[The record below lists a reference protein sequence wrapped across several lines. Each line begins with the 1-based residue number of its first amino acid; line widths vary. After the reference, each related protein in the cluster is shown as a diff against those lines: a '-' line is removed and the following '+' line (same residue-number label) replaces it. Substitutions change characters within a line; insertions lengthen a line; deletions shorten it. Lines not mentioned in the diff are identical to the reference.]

1 MSILTAKIF
10 LLTGDWFDYKGK
22 NILRLIGTSNEL
34 GTVEIII
41 TKNKPV
47 FFIGRNAILN
57 PVAKNF
63 FRKETR
69 LKNFELEDVD
79 ALYFNTQSALQKYDS
94 ELIEQNIKTFES
106 DVDPLR
112 RFLMEKFIYAQAE
125 ITGEAEKKNNIIRFT
140 NPEIK
145 PTIVNPEFV
154 IASLDIETGLN
165 QLYSIAVHLTG
176 RKGEVKKVFM
186 LGEQLKKTPVYISF
200 CPTETEMIK
209 SFIQWFNEVDPDI
222 IIGWHVIGFDLL
234 FLESRCNE
242 LNIPFNI
249 ARSNGKVTIRARK
262 PSGYFANIT
271 GRIIIDGPVSLRAS
285 FFNFEDFK
293 LETVAQEL
301 LKTGKTINPEKK
313 KVDEIDRLF
322 SEDKISL
329 AEYNLNDAVL
339 VTDIFKKTGLLE
351 LSVRRSQI
359 SGLFIDQLGMMTNAF
374 DHFYLPQ
381 LHRKGFVAPNL
392 RDIKTT
398 DHAEGGYVIEPEP
411 GIYENIVVLDFK
423 SLYPSI
429 IRTFKI
435 DPYSLLMK
443 NKNTITTLNGY
454 KFSATHH
461 ILPDYI
467 DELMNQRKEAVIKG
481 DKQLS
486 QAIKILMNSFYGVM
500 GSYGCRFY
508 HPDLPR
514 AITGTGHK
522 LLLGSKEYLESNGY
536 KVVYGDTDS
545 LFIKLKEVASND
557 GETQGK
563 LIAVELNNYWSEKLK
578 SEFRVQSYLELEFEK
593 FYEKFIITP
602 ARGSETGAKK
612 RYAGLINRDGKKEIE
627 FVGMEFVRSDW
638 TKLAKE
644 FQEELY
650 MKIFSGE
657 AVEDFILNTIKNLK
671 AGKYDEK
678 LIYRKRLRKEVEDY
692 TKNIPPHV
700 RAAKMLREPGDV
712 VYYVITERGPIPIQM
727 KYSDIDYNHYI
738 EKQLKPIADSVLG
751 LLGKSFDSIV
761 GSDQMSFF

>member
-1 MSILTAKIF
+1 MQKSSAKVF

-22 NILRLIGTSNEL
+22 NIIRLIGTSNEL
-34 GTVEIII
+34 GAVEILL
-41 TKNKPV
+41 TNNKPV
-47 FFIGRNAILN
+47 FFIERSIILN

-63 FRKETR
+63 FRKETK
-69 LKNFELEDVD
+69 LKNFDKKEVD
-79 ALYFNTQSALQKYDS
+79 AIYFNTQSSLQKFDA
-94 ELIEQNIKTFES
+94 ELNEQGIKTFES

-112 RFLMEKFIYAQAE
+112 RFLMEKFIYAQIE
-125 ITGEAEKKNNIIRFT
+125 VDGEAQKKDNITRFI
-140 NPEIK
+140 NPKVK
-145 PTIVNPEFV
+145 PTTINPEFV
-154 IASLDIETGLN
+154 IASIDIETGLN
-165 QLYSIAVHLTG
+165 QLYSIAVHVVG
-176 RKGEVKKVFM
+176 RKGEIRRVFM
-186 LGEQLKKTPVYISF
+186 RGEHSKKSPDYILFYPGES
-200 CPTETEMIK
+200 ELIK
-209 SFIQWFNEVDPDI
+209 NFIVWFNEIDPDV

-234 FLESRCNE
+234 YLESKCNE

-249 ARSNGKVTIRARK
+249 ARAGGKVIIKARK
-262 PSGYFANIT
+262 PSGFFANIT
-271 GRIIIDGPVSLRAS
+271 GRIIIDGPSSLRAS

-301 LKTGKTINPEKK
+301 LGIGKTINPEKR

-322 SEDKISL
+322 NEDKISL

-339 VTDIFKKTGLLE
+339 VTDIFRKTGLLE
-351 LSVRRSQI
+351 LLVRRSQI

-374 DHFYLPQ
+374 DHFYLPL
-381 LHRKGFVAPNL
+381 LHKKGFVAPNL

-398 DHAEGGYVIEPEP
+398 EHAEGGYVIEPEP

-435 DPYSLLMK
+435 DPYSLLMNDK
-443 NKNTITTLNGY
+443 DTIHTLNGY
-454 KFSATHH
+454 KFSATHY

-467 DELMNQRKEAVIKG
+467 DELLNQRKDAIAKG

-522 LLLGSKEYLESNGY
+522 LLIGSKEYLESKEY

-545 LFIKLKEVASND
+545 LFIKLKDTSSTD

-563 LIAVELNNYWSEKLK
+563 LIAEELNNYWSEKLK
-578 SEFRVQSYLELEFEK
+578 KEFNVQSYLELEFEK
-593 FYEKFIITP
+593 FYDKFIITP
-602 ARGSETGAKK
+602 ARGTETGAKK
-612 RYAGLINRDGKKEIE
+612 RYAGLITKDGKKEIE

-650 MKIFSGE
+650 MKIFLGE
-657 AVEDFILNTIKNLK
+657 EVENFIRDTIKNLK
-671 AGKYDEK
+671 EGKFDEK
-678 LIYRKRLRKEVEDY
+678 LIYRKRLRKEVDEY
-692 TKNIPPHV
+692 IKNVPPHV
-700 RAAKMLREPGDV
+700 KAAKMLREPGDII
-712 VYYVITERGPIPIQM
+712 YYVMTERGPIPIQL
-727 KYSDIDYNHYI
+727 KYNDIDYNHYI
-738 EKQLKPIADSVLG
+738 EKQLKPIADSVLA
-751 LLGKSFDSIV
+751 LQGKSFDTIV

>member
-1 MSILTAKIF
+1 MPKTTAKIF

-22 NILRLIGTSNEL
+22 NIIRLIGTSDEL
-34 GTVEIII
+34 GTAEVIV
-41 TKNKPV
+41 TNNKPV
-47 FFIGRNAILN
+47 FFIERNTILN
-57 PVAKNF
+57 PLTKNF
-63 FRKETR
+63 LRKETK
-69 LKNFELEDVD
+69 LKNFNKVDVD
-79 ALYFNTQSALQKYDS
+79 ALYFNTQQALQKYDS
-94 ELIEQNIKTFES
+94 ELSEQNIKTFES

-112 RFLMEKFIYAQAE
+112 RYLMEKFIFAQIE
-125 ITGEAEKKNNIIRFT
+125 VEGEAQKKNNITRFS
-140 NPEIK
+140 NPQIK
-145 PTIVNPEFV
+145 PANVNPDFV
-154 IASLDIETGLN
+154 VASLDIETGIN
-165 QLYSIAVHLTG
+165 QLYSIAVHITG
-176 RKGEVKKVFM
+176 RKDEIKKVFM
-186 LGEQLKKTPVYISF
+186 LGEPAKKSPDYISYHISERELLNNF
-200 CPTETEMIK
+200 IK
-209 SFIQWFNEVDPDI
+209 WFNEIDPDI

-234 FLESRCNE
+234 FLENKCNE

-249 ARSNGKVTIRARK
+249 ARSNGKVIIRARK
-262 PSGYFANIT
+262 PSGFFASIT
-271 GRIIIDGPVSLRAS
+271 GRIIIDGPTSLRAS

-301 LKTGKTINPEKK
+301 LGTGKTINPEKK

-329 AEYNLNDAVL
+329 AEYNLNDAIL

-374 DHFYLPQ
+374 DHFYLPL

-392 RDIKTT
+392 RDIKTQE
-398 DHAEGGYVIEPEP
+398 HAEGGYVIEPEP
-411 GIYENIVVLDFK
+411 GIYDNIVVLDFK

-435 DPYSLLMK
+435 DPYSLLMNDK
-443 NKNTITTLNGY
+443 DTITTLNGY

-467 DELMNQRKEAVIKG
+467 DELMKQRKEAVEKG

-522 LLLGSKEYLESNGY
+522 LLLGSKDYLERKGY

-545 LFIKLKEVASND
+545 LFIKLKEVKSAN
-557 GETQGK
+557 GVIQGK
-563 LIAVELNNYWSEKLK
+563 KIAVELNNYWSGKLK
-578 SEFRVQSYLELEFEK
+578 SEHKIQSYLELEFEK

-602 ARGSETGAKK
+602 ARGSEAGAKK
-612 RYAGLINRDGKKEIE
+612 RYAGLVEINGKKEIE

-650 MKIFSGE
+650 LKVFAGE
-657 AVEDFILNTIKNLK
+657 EVDDFIRNTIKELK
-671 AGKYDEK
+671 QGKYDDK
-678 LIYRKRLRKEVEDY
+678 LVYRKRLRKEVEDY

-727 KYSDIDYNHYI
+727 KYNDIDYDHYI
-738 EKQLKPIADSVLG
+738 DKQLKPIADSVLA

>member
-1 MSILTAKIF
+1 MSKNKVKIF

-22 NILRLIGTSNEL
+22 NILRLIGTSNEI
-34 GTVEIII
+34 GPVEILI
-41 TKNKPV
+41 TNNKPV
-47 FFIGRNAILN
+47 YFIKRGTILN
-57 PVAKNF
+57 PLNKSY
-63 FRKETR
+63 FRKQTK
-69 LKNFELEDVD
+69 LKNFNFENVD
-79 ALYFNTQSALQKYDS
+79 ALYFSTFDS
-94 ELIEQNIKTFES
+94 SQRFEVELRESNIKTFES
-106 DVDPLR
+106 DVDPLK
-112 RFLMEKFIYAQAE
+112 RFLMEKFIYAQIE
-125 ITGEAEKKNNIIRFT
+125 VEGTPKKQTKLTRFV
-140 NPEIK
+140 N
-145 PTIVNPEFV
+145 PTIKSTELIPEFV
-154 IASLDIETGLN
+154 VASLDIETGQN
-165 QLYSIAVHLTG
+165 KIYSIALHITG
-176 RKGEVKKVFM
+176 RKGEHKKVFM
-186 LGEQLKKTPVYISF
+186 LGEISKKSIEHIEFFKDES
-200 CPTETEMIK
+200 ELIK
-209 SFIQWFNEVDPDI
+209 NFIVWFNEIDPDI
-222 IIGWHVIGFDLL
+222 IIGWHVIGFDLVYI
-234 FLESRCNE
+234 ENRCND
-242 LNIPFNI
+242 LNIPFDI
-249 ARSNGKVTIRARK
+249 ARSNGRIVIRQRK
-262 PSGYFANIT
+262 PSGFFANIT
-271 GRIIIDGPVSLRAS
+271 GRIIIDGPSALRTS

-301 LKTGKTINPEKK
+301 LGTGKTINPEKK
-313 KVDEIDRLF
+313 KVDEIERLF
-322 SEDKISL
+322 VEDKVAL

-339 VTDIFKKTGLLE
+339 VTEIFNKTGLLE

-359 SGLFIDQLGMMTNAF
+359 SGLFIDQLGMMTHAF
-374 DHFYLPQ
+374 DHFYLPL
-381 LHRKGFVAPNL
+381 LHKKGFVAPNL
-392 RDIKTT
+392 KDITT
-398 DHAEGGYVIEPEP
+398 TEHAEGGYVIEPEP

-443 NKNTITTLNGY
+443 DKNTIITLNGY

-467 DELMNQRKEAVIKG
+467 DKLLQQRKEAEQKG

-522 LLLGSKEYLESNGY
+522 LLLGSKEFLESKNY
-536 KVVYGDTDS
+536 KVIYGDTDS
-545 LFIKLKEVASND
+545 LFIKLKEVQSAD

-563 LIAVELNNYWSEKLK
+563 KLAEELNKYWESTLKEKYHVE
-578 SEFRVQSYLELEFEK
+578 SFLELEYEK

-602 ARGSETGAKK
+602 ARGSESGAKK
-612 RYAGLINRDGKKEIE
+612 RYVGLINKNGNKEIE

-650 MKIFSGE
+650 KKIFSGE
-657 AVEDFILNTIKNLK
+657 EVEEFIIETIKKLK
-671 AGKYDEK
+671 SGVYDDK
-678 LIYRKRLRKEVEDY
+678 LIYRKRLRKDVDDY
-692 TKNIPPHV
+692 VKNIPPHV

-712 VYYVITERGPIPIQM
+712 VYYVITDKGPIPIQFN
-727 KYSDIDYNHYI
+727 YTDIDYNHYI
-738 EKQLKPIADSVLG
+738 EKQLKPIADSILA

>member
-1 MSILTAKIF
+1 MPKTTAKIF

-22 NILRLIGTSNEL
+22 NIIRLIGTSDEL
-34 GTVEIII
+34 GTAEVIV
-41 TKNKPV
+41 TNNKPV
-47 FFIGRNAILN
+47 FFIERNTILN
-57 PVAKNF
+57 PLTKNF
-63 FRKETR
+63 LRKETKLR
-69 LKNFELEDVD
+69 NFNKVDVD
-79 ALYFNTQSALQKYDS
+79 ALYFNTQQALQKYDS
-94 ELIEQNIKTFES
+94 ELSEQNIKTFES

-112 RFLMEKFIYAQAE
+112 RYLMEKFIFAQIE
-125 ITGEAEKKNNIIRFT
+125 VEGEAQKKNNITRFS
-140 NPEIK
+140 NPQIK
-145 PTIVNPEFV
+145 PANVNPDFV
-154 IASLDIETGLN
+154 VASLDIETGIN
-165 QLYSIAVHLTG
+165 QLYSIAVHITG
-176 RKGEVKKVFM
+176 RKDEIKKVFM
-186 LGEQLKKTPVYISF
+186 LGEPAKKSPDYISYHISERELLNNF
-200 CPTETEMIK
+200 IK
-209 SFIQWFNEVDPDI
+209 WFNEIDPDI

-234 FLESRCNE
+234 FLENKCNE

-249 ARSNGKVTIRARK
+249 ARSNGKVIIRARK
-262 PSGYFANIT
+262 PSGFFASIT
-271 GRIIIDGPVSLRAS
+271 GRIIIDGPTSLRAS

-301 LKTGKTINPEKK
+301 LGTGKTINPEKK

-329 AEYNLNDAVL
+329 AEYNINDAIL

-374 DHFYLPQ
+374 DHFYLPL

-392 RDIKTT
+392 RDIKTQE
-398 DHAEGGYVIEPEP
+398 HAEGGYVIEPEP
-411 GIYENIVVLDFK
+411 GIYDNIVVLDFK

-435 DPYSLLMK
+435 DPYSLLMNDK
-443 NKNTITTLNGY
+443 DTITTLNGY

-467 DELMNQRKEAVIKG
+467 DELMKQRKEAVEKG

-522 LLLGSKEYLESNGY
+522 LLLGSKDYLERKGY

-545 LFIKLKEVASND
+545 LFIKLKEVKSAN
-557 GETQGK
+557 GVIQGK
-563 LIAVELNNYWSEKLK
+563 KIAVELNNYWSGKLK
-578 SEFRVQSYLELEFEK
+578 SEHKIQSYLELEFEK

-602 ARGSETGAKK
+602 ARGSEAGAKK
-612 RYAGLINRDGKKEIE
+612 RYAGLVEINGKKEIE

-650 MKIFSGE
+650 LKVFAGE
-657 AVEDFILNTIKNLK
+657 EVDDFIRNTIKELK
-671 AGKYDEK
+671 RGKYDDK
-678 LIYRKRLRKEVEDY
+678 LVYRKRLRKEVEDY

-727 KYSDIDYNHYI
+727 KYNDIDYDHYI
-738 EKQLKPIADSVLG
+738 DKQLKPIADSVLA

>member
-1 MSILTAKIF
+1 MSVIKTKIF
-10 LLTGDWFDYKGK
+10 LLTGEWFDYKGK
-22 NILRLIGTSNEL
+22 NLIRLIGTSNEI
-34 GTVEIII
+34 GPAEILIS
-41 TKNKPV
+41 TNKPV
-47 FFIGRNAILN
+47 FFVERNAVLN
-57 PVAKNF
+57 PVGKTY
-63 FRKETR
+63 FRKETE
-69 LKNFELEDVD
+69 LKNFDFNNVD
-79 ALYFNTQSALQKYDS
+79 ALYFNSQQSLQKFET
-94 ELIEQNIKTFES
+94 ELNELNIKTFES

-112 RFLMEKFIYAQAE
+112 RFLMEKFIYAQIE
-125 ITGEAEKKNNIIRFT
+125 VEGEAENKNNITRFV
-140 NPEIK
+140 NPKIK
-145 PTIVNPEFV
+145 PTKVNPVFV
-154 IASLDIETGLN
+154 IASLDIETGIN
-165 QLYSIAVHLTG
+165 QIYSIAIHLSG
-176 RKGEVKKVFM
+176 RKGEAKKVFM
-186 LGEQLKKTPVYISF
+186 VGNQPKKFPDYISF
-200 CPTETEMIK
+200 HQDETEMLNSSIK
-209 SFIQWFNEVDPDI
+209 WFNEVDPDI
-222 IIGWHVIGFDLL
+222 IIGWHVIGFDLM
-234 FLESRCNE
+234 FLENKCNE

-249 ARSNGKVTIRARK
+249 ARANGKVVIRARK
-262 PSGYFANIT
+262 PSGFFASIT
-271 GRIIIDGPVSLRAS
+271 GRVIIDGPSSLRAS

-301 LKTGKTINPEKK
+301 LGTGKTINPDKK
-313 KVDEIDRLF
+313 KKEEIDRLF
-322 SEDKISL
+322 NEDKISL

-374 DHFYLPQ
+374 DHFYLPL

-392 RDIKTT
+392 KDIKTT
-398 DHAEGGYVIEPEP
+398 EHSEGGYVIEPEP
-411 GIYENIVVLDFK
+411 GIYDNIVVLDFK

-443 NKNTITTLNGY
+443 DKDTITTLNRY
-454 KFSATHH
+454 KFSSTHH

-467 DELMNQRKEAVIKG
+467 DELMNLRKEALAKG

-522 LLLGSKEYLESNGY
+522 LLLGSKDYLESQGY
-536 KVVYGDTDS
+536 KVIYGDTDS
-545 LFIKLKEVASND
+545 LFVKLKDDNSTD

-563 LIAVELNNYWSEKLK
+563 LIAEELNNYWRKKLQT
-578 SEFRVQSYLELEFEK
+578 EYNVNSYLELEFEK

-612 RYAGLINRDGKKEIE
+612 RYAGLLSKGNFKEIE

-650 MKIFSGE
+650 MKVFSGE
-657 AVEDFILNTIKNLK
+657 EVDEFIRQTIKNLK
-671 AGKYDEK
+671 EGKLDDK

-692 TKNIPPHV
+692 TKNVPPHV

-712 VYYVITERGPIPIQM
+712 VYYVITERGPIPIQL
-727 KYSDIDYNHYI
+727 KYNDIDYNHYI
-738 EKQLKPIADSVLG
+738 EKQLKPISDSVLG

>member
-1 MSILTAKIF
+1 MPKTTAKIF

-22 NILRLIGTSNEL
+22 NIIRLIGTSDEL
-34 GTVEIII
+34 GTAEVIV
-41 TKNKPV
+41 TNNKPV
-47 FFIGRNAILN
+47 FFIERNTILN
-57 PVAKNF
+57 PLTKNF
-63 FRKETR
+63 LRKETKLR
-69 LKNFELEDVD
+69 NFNKVDVD
-79 ALYFNTQSALQKYDS
+79 ALYFNTQQALQKYDS
-94 ELIEQNIKTFES
+94 ELSEQNIKTFES

-112 RFLMEKFIYAQAE
+112 RYLMEKFIFAQIE
-125 ITGEAEKKNNIIRFT
+125 VEGEAQKKNNITRFS
-140 NPEIK
+140 NPQIK
-145 PTIVNPEFV
+145 PANVNPDFV
-154 IASLDIETGLN
+154 VASLDIETGIN
-165 QLYSIAVHLTG
+165 QLYSIAVHITG
-176 RKGEVKKVFM
+176 RKDEIKKVFM
-186 LGEQLKKTPVYISF
+186 LGEPAKKSPDYISYHISERELLNNF
-200 CPTETEMIK
+200 IK
-209 SFIQWFNEVDPDI
+209 WFNEIDPDI

-234 FLESRCNE
+234 FLENKCNE

-249 ARSNGKVTIRARK
+249 ARSNGKVIIRARK
-262 PSGYFANIT
+262 PSGFFASIT
-271 GRIIIDGPVSLRAS
+271 GRIIIDGPTSLRAS

-301 LKTGKTINPEKK
+301 LGTGKTINPEKK

-322 SEDKISL
+322 SEDKITL
-329 AEYNLNDAVL
+329 AEYNINDAIL

-374 DHFYLPQ
+374 DHFYLPL

-392 RDIKTT
+392 RDIKTQE
-398 DHAEGGYVIEPEP
+398 HAEGGYVIEPEP
-411 GIYENIVVLDFK
+411 GIYDNIVVLDFK

-435 DPYSLLMK
+435 DPYSLLMNDK
-443 NKNTITTLNGY
+443 DTITTLNGY

-467 DELMNQRKEAVIKG
+467 DELMKQRKEAVEKG

-522 LLLGSKEYLESNGY
+522 LLLGSKDYLERKGY

-545 LFIKLKEVASND
+545 LFIKLKEVKSAN
-557 GETQGK
+557 GVIQGK
-563 LIAVELNNYWSEKLK
+563 KIAVELNNYWSGKLK
-578 SEFRVQSYLELEFEK
+578 SEHKIQSYLELEFEK

-602 ARGSETGAKK
+602 ARGSEAGAKK
-612 RYAGLINRDGKKEIE
+612 RYAGLVEINGKKEIE

-650 MKIFSGE
+650 LKVFAGE
-657 AVEDFILNTIKNLK
+657 EVDDFIRNTIKELK
-671 AGKYDEK
+671 RGKYDDK
-678 LIYRKRLRKEVEDY
+678 LVYRKRLRKEVEDY

-727 KYSDIDYNHYI
+727 KYNDIDYDHYI
-738 EKQLKPIADSVLG
+738 DKQLKPIADSVLA

>member
-1 MSILTAKIF
+1 MSVIKTKIF
-10 LLTGDWFDYKGK
+10 LLTGEWFDYKGK
-22 NILRLIGTSNEL
+22 NLIRLIGTSNEI
-34 GTVEIII
+34 GPAEILIS
-41 TKNKPV
+41 TNKPV
-47 FFIGRNAILN
+47 FFVERNAVLN
-57 PVAKNF
+57 PVGKTY
-63 FRKETR
+63 FRKETE
-69 LKNFELEDVD
+69 LKNFDFNNVD
-79 ALYFNTQSALQKYDS
+79 ALYFNTQQSLQKFES
-94 ELIEQNIKTFES
+94 ELNELNIKTFES

-112 RFLMEKFIYAQAE
+112 RFLMEKFIYAQIE
-125 ITGEAEKKNNIIRFT
+125 VEGEAENKNNITRFV
-140 NPEIK
+140 NPKIT
-145 PTIVNPEFV
+145 PTKVNPEFV
-154 IASLDIETGLN
+154 IASLDIETGIN
-165 QLYSIAVHLTG
+165 QIYSIAIHLSG
-176 RKGEVKKVFM
+176 RKGEAKKVFM
-186 LGEQLKKTPVYISF
+186 VGNQPKKFPDYISF
-200 CPTETEMIK
+200 HLDEMEMLN
-209 SFIQWFNEVDPDI
+209 SFIKWLNEVDPDI
-222 IIGWHVIGFDLL
+222 IIGWHVIGFDLM
-234 FLESRCNE
+234 FLENKCNE

-249 ARSNGKVTIRARK
+249 ARANGKVVIRARK
-262 PSGYFANIT
+262 PSGFFASIT
-271 GRIIIDGPVSLRAS
+271 GRVIIDGPSSLRAS

-301 LKTGKTINPEKK
+301 LGTGKTINPDKK
-313 KVDEIDRLF
+313 KKEEIDRLF
-322 SEDKISL
+322 NEDKISL

-339 VTDIFKKTGLLE
+339 VTDIFKTTGLLE

-374 DHFYLPQ
+374 DHFYLPL

-392 RDIKTT
+392 KDIKTT
-398 DHAEGGYVIEPEP
+398 EHAEGGYVIEPEP
-411 GIYENIVVLDFK
+411 GIYDNIVVLDFK

-443 NKNTITTLNGY
+443 DKDTITTLNGY
-454 KFSATHH
+454 KFSSTHH

-467 DELMNQRKEAVIKG
+467 DELMNLRKEAVTKG

-522 LLLGSKEYLESNGY
+522 LLLGSKDYLESQGY
-536 KVVYGDTDS
+536 KVIYGDTDS
-545 LFIKLKEVASND
+545 LFVKLKDDNSAD

-563 LIAVELNNYWSEKLK
+563 LIAEELNNYWRKKLK
-578 SEFRVQSYLELEFEK
+578 TEYNINSYLELEFEK

-612 RYAGLINRDGKKEIE
+612 RYAGLLSKGNFKKIE

-650 MKIFSGE
+650 LKVFSGE
-657 AVEDFILNTIKNLK
+657 EVDEFIRQTIKNLK
-671 AGKYDEK
+671 EGKLDDK

-692 TKNIPPHV
+692 TKNVPPHV

-712 VYYVITERGPIPIQM
+712 VYYVITERGPIPIQL
-727 KYSDIDYNHYI
+727 KYNDIDYNHYI
-738 EKQLKPIADSVLG
+738 ERQLKPIADSVLG

>member
-1 MSILTAKIF
+1 
-10 LLTGDWFDYKGK
+10 
-22 NILRLIGTSNEL
+22 
-34 GTVEIII
+34 
-41 TKNKPV
+41 
-47 FFIGRNAILN
+47 
-57 PVAKNF
+57 
-63 FRKETR
+63 
-69 LKNFELEDVD
+69 
-79 ALYFNTQSALQKYDS
+79 
-94 ELIEQNIKTFES
+94 
-106 DVDPLR
+106 
-112 RFLMEKFIYAQAE
+112 
-125 ITGEAEKKNNIIRFT
+125 
-140 NPEIK
+140 
-145 PTIVNPEFV
+145 
-154 IASLDIETGLN
+154 
-165 QLYSIAVHLTG
+165 
-176 RKGEVKKVFM
+176 M
-186 LGEQLKKTPVYISF
+186 LGAQLKKSPDYISF
-200 CPTETEMIK
+200 HSTENELIDN
-209 SFIQWFNEVDPDI
+209 FIQWFNEVDPDI

-262 PSGYFANIT
+262 PSGFFASIT
-271 GRIIIDGPVSLRAS
+271 GRIIIDGPSSLRAS

-301 LKTGKTINPEKK
+301 LGTGKTINPEKK

-322 SEDKISL
+322 AEDKIAL

-339 VTDIFKKTGLLE
+339 VTNIFKKTGLLE

-374 DHFYLPQ
+374 DHFYLPL

-398 DHAEGGYVIEPEP
+398 EHAEGGYVIEPEP
-411 GIYENIVVLDFK
+411 GIYDNIVVLDFK

-443 NKNTITTLNGY
+443 DKNTIQTLNDY
-454 KFSATHH
+454 KFSATEH
-461 ILPDYI
+461 ILPNYI
-467 DELMNQRKEAVIKG
+467 DELMAQRKEAIAKG

-522 LLLGSKEYLESNGY
+522 LLIGSKDYLESKKY

-545 LFIKLKEVASND
+545 LFIKLKEVNSND

-563 LIAVELNNYWSEKLK
+563 LIAEELNNYWQTKLK
-578 SEFRVQSYLELEFEK
+578 NEYNVQSYLELEFEK

-612 RYAGLINRDGKKEIE
+612 RYAGLITKDGKKENRICWD
-627 FVGMEFVRSDW
+627 G
-638 TKLAKE
+638 
-644 FQEELY
+644 
-650 MKIFSGE
+650 I
-657 AVEDFILNTIKNLK
+657 
-671 AGKYDEK
+671 
-678 LIYRKRLRKEVEDY
+678 
-692 TKNIPPHV
+692 
-700 RAAKMLREPGDV
+700 RA
-712 VYYVITERGPIPIQM
+712 
-727 KYSDIDYNHYI
+727 
-738 EKQLKPIADSVLG
+738 
-751 LLGKSFDSIV
+751 F
-761 GSDQMSFF
+761 

>member
-1 MSILTAKIF
+1 MSISTAKVF

-22 NILRLIGTSNEL
+22 NIIRLIGTSNEL
-34 GTVEIII
+34 GAVEILI
-41 TKNKPV
+41 TNNKPV
-47 FFIGRNAILN
+47 FFIERNTILN
-57 PVAKNF
+57 PVGKNF
-63 FRKETR
+63 FRKETK
-69 LKNFELEDVD
+69 LKNFDRKDVD
-79 ALYFNTQSALQKYDS
+79 ALYFNTQSALQKYDA
-94 ELIEQNIKTFES
+94 ELIEQNIRTFES

-112 RFLMEKFIYAQAE
+112 RFLMEKFIYAQIE
-125 ITGEAEKKNNIIRFT
+125 VEGEAQKKNNIIRFI
-140 NPEIK
+140 NPRIK
-145 PTIVNPEFV
+145 PTTVSPEFV
-154 IASLDIETGLN
+154 IASLDIETGIN

-176 RKGEVKKVFM
+176 RKGEIKKVFM
-186 LGEQLKKTPVYISF
+186 LGTQLKKSPDYISF
-200 CPTETEMIK
+200 HSTENELIDN
-209 SFIQWFNEVDPDI
+209 FINWFNEVDPDI

-262 PSGYFANIT
+262 PSGFFASIS
-271 GRIIIDGPVSLRAS
+271 GRIIIDGPSSLRAS

-301 LKTGKTINPEKK
+301 LGTGKTINPEKK
-313 KVDEIDRLF
+313 KIDEIDRLF
-322 SEDKISL
+322 AEDKIAL

-339 VTDIFKKTGLLE
+339 VTDIFRKTGLLE

-374 DHFYLPQ
+374 DHFYLPL

-398 DHAEGGYVIEPEP
+398 EHAEGGYVIEPEP
-411 GIYENIVVLDFK
+411 GIYDNIVVLDFK

-443 NKNTITTLNGY
+443 DKNTIQTLNDY
-454 KFSATHH
+454 KFSATEH

-467 DELMNQRKEAVIKG
+467 DELMAQRKEAIARG

-522 LLLGSKEYLESNGY
+522 LLIGSKDYLESKKY

-545 LFIKLKEVASND
+545 LFIKLKEVSSND

-563 LIAVELNNYWSEKLK
+563 LIAEELNNYWQTKLK
-578 SEFRVQSYLELEFEK
+578 NEYNVQSYLELEFEK
-593 FYEKFIITP
+593 FYKKFVITP

-612 RYAGLINRDGKKEIE
+612 RYAGLITKDGKKEIE

-657 AVEDFILNTIKNLK
+657 EVEDFIRQTVKNLK
-671 AGKYDEK
+671 EGKYDEK

-692 TKNIPPHV
+692 TKNVPPHV

-712 VYYVITERGPIPIQM
+712 VYYVITERGPIPIQL
-727 KYSDIDYNHYI
+727 KYNDIDYSHYI

>member
-1 MSILTAKIF
+1 MSAVSTKIF
-10 LLTGDWFDYKGK
+10 LLTGEWFDYKGK
-22 NILRLIGTSNEL
+22 NLIRLIGTSNEL
-34 GTVEIII
+34 GPVEVLIS
-41 TKNKPV
+41 TNKPV
-47 FFIGRNAILN
+47 FFIKRNSILN
-57 PVAKNF
+57 PVGKTY
-63 FRKETR
+63 FRKETN
-69 LKNFELEDVD
+69 LKNFDFEDVD
-79 ALYFNTQSALQKYDS
+79 ALYFNTQQALQKQES
-94 ELIEQNIKTFES
+94 ELSELNIKTFES

-112 RFLMEKFIYAQAE
+112 RFLMEKFIYAQIE
-125 ITGEAEKKNNIIRFT
+125 VEGEAQTKNNLTRFV
-140 NPEIK
+140 NPKIK
-145 PTIVNPEFV
+145 PTKVNPEFV
-154 IASLDIETGLN
+154 IASLDIETGTN
-165 QLYSIAVHLTG
+165 QIYSVAVHITG
-176 RKGEVKKVFM
+176 RKGELKKVFII
-186 LGEQLKKTPVYISF
+186 GAAPKKSPEFISF
-200 CPTETEMIK
+200 HQNETELLN
-209 SFIQWFNEVDPDI
+209 SFIGWFNKVDPDI

-234 FLESRCNE
+234 FLENKCNE
-242 LNIPFNI
+242 FNIPFNI
-249 ARSNGKVTIRARK
+249 ARANGKVTIRAKK
-262 PSGYFANIT
+262 PSGFFANIT
-271 GRIIIDGPVSLRAS
+271 GRIIIDGPASLRAS

-301 LKTGKTINPEKK
+301 LGTGKTINPDKK

-322 SEDKISL
+322 AEDKLAL
-329 AEYNLNDAVL
+329 AEYNLNDAIL

-374 DHFYLPQ
+374 DHFYLPL

-392 RDIKTT
+392 KDIKTIE
-398 DHAEGGYVIEPEP
+398 HAEGGYVIEPEP
-411 GIYENIVVLDFK
+411 GIYDNIVVLDFK

-443 NKNTITTLNGY
+443 DKDTITTLNEY
-454 KFSATHH
+454 KFSSTHH

-467 DELMNQRKEAVIKG
+467 DELMNLRKEAVAKG

-500 GSYGCRFY
+500 GSFGCRFY

-522 LLLGSKEYLESNGY
+522 LLLGSKDYLESQGY
-536 KVVYGDTDS
+536 KVIYGDTDS
-545 LFIKLKEVASND
+545 LFGRLKELLSSD

-563 LIAVELNNYWSEKLK
+563 LIAEELNKYWQKKLSK
-578 SEFRVQSYLELEFEK
+578 EYNVNSYLELEFEK

-612 RYAGLINRDGKKEIE
+612 RYAGLLNKNGSKEIE

-657 AVEDFILNTIKNLK
+657 EVDDFIRQTIKNLK
-671 AGKYDEK
+671 DGKYDDK

-692 TKNIPPHV
+692 TKNVPPHV

-712 VYYVITERGPIPIQM
+712 VYYVITERGPIPIQL
-727 KYSDIDYNHYI
+727 KYNDIDYNHYI